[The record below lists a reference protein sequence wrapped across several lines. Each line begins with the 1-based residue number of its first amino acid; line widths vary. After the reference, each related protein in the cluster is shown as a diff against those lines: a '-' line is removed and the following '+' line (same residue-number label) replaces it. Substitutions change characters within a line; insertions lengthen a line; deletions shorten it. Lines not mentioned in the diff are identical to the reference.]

1 MGMTELYVSTY
12 IEWVNRNTWF
22 TYLLIGTF
30 SYMNNIQRNLLW
42 ASIFAT
48 GLVET
53 ISTVLLGRDK
63 EKQCKSFRDKIVI
76 KYWFENCAAGSDCSI
91 VDIGQTVFGYLLY
104 QTER

>member
-1 MGMTELYVSTY
+1 
-12 IEWVNRNTWF
+12 
-22 TYLLIGTF
+22 
-30 SYMNNIQRNLLW
+30 MNNIQRNLLW

-76 KYWFENCAAGSDCSI
+76 KY
-91 VDIGQTVFGYLLY
+91 
-104 QTER
+104 